1 MPSTL
6 FGFGGVMLECA
17 SERAEFPDSTG
28 HINFVRKLQKWT
40 SRDNI
45 DRSRFIGYQPV
56 ITVSFQNLNTDMAI
70 EFSRLV
76 SVLNESDANDTPISV
91 YPRYDFENEVGIM
104 IPCKLISDF
113 DPQDLANCEVGQ
125 TIELTFQATQKF
137 TEIPNFFS
145 GWQIYNVIDFND
157 DNIVDYEG
165 NQIIII
171 N

>member
-6 FGFGGVMLECA
+6 FGFGGVMLECG
-17 SERAEFPDSTG
+17 SEIAKFPDSTG

-40 SRDNI
+40 SRDNV

-56 ITVSFQNLNTDMAI
+56 ITVSFQNLNIDMAI

-76 SVLNESDANDTPISV
+76 SILNESDMTDTPIEI
-91 YPRYDFENEVGIM
+91 YPRYDFINETGIK
-104 IPCKLISDF
+104 IDCKLLSDF
-113 DPQDLANCEVGQ
+113 DPQDIANCEVGQ
-125 TIELTFQATQKF
+125 TIELTFQATQKYM
-137 TEIPNFFS
+137 TIPNFFS
-145 GWQIYNVIDFND
+145 GWQIYNVVDYNG

>member
-1 MPSTL
+1 MPFTL
-6 FGFGGVMLECA
+6 FGFGGTMLKCGTEIA
-17 SERAEFPDSTG
+17 RFPDSTG

-40 SRDNI
+40 SRDNV
-45 DRSRFIGYQPV
+45 DRSRFIGYQPI
-56 ITVSFQNLNTDMAI
+56 ITVFLHNLDTDMAI
-70 EFSRLV
+70 EFANLV

-91 YPRYDFENEVGIM
+91 YPRYDFENEAGIM

-125 TIELTFQATQKF
+125 TIELTFQSTQKF

-145 GWQIYNVIDFND
+145 GWQIYNVIDYENN
-157 DNIVDYEG
+157 NIVDYED
-165 NQIIII
+165 NQIIIV

>member
-6 FGFGGVMLECA
+6 FGFGGVMLECG
-17 SERAEFPDSTG
+17 SERAEFPDATG
-28 HINFVRKLQKWT
+28 KITFQRKMQKWT
-40 SRDNI
+40 TRDNI
-45 DRSRFIGYQPV
+45 ERSRFIGYQPI
-56 ITVSFQNLNTDMAI
+56 ITVFLHNLDTDMAI
-70 EFSRLV
+70 EFANLV

-165 NQIIII
+165 NQIIIV